1 MSSAW
6 LQYCVVKTFQLQ
18 FEGLHGEQLNLYIVW
33 FQLTS
38 LRSPLL
44 NGLINVFSMIISDK
58 KQVQQKSNI
67 LANLILRLPSQNNLI
82 IQNLSSH
89 VKWNKFRSELEL
101 NGSLLKE

>member
-6 LQYCVVKTFQLQ
+6 LQCFVVKTFQLQ

-44 NGLINVFSMIISDK
+44 NGLINVFSMIINDK

-67 LANLILRLPSQNNLI
+67 LANLIL
-82 IQNLSSH
+82 
-89 VKWNKFRSELEL
+89 
-101 NGSLLKE
+101 

>member
-6 LQYCVVKTFQLQ
+6 LQCCVVKTFQLL

-44 NGLINVFSMIISDK
+44 NGLINVFSMIINDK

-67 LANLILRLPSQNNLI
+67 LANLIL
-82 IQNLSSH
+82 
-89 VKWNKFRSELEL
+89 
-101 NGSLLKE
+101 